1 MHTYS
6 NGGAGAATPPV
17 TPVVIP
23 TVVGTGLNNRKL
35 SKIQRAVMAADTYDG
50 VLRLNPSQ
58 KQLAAIFNVSVTYL
72 TIALGLPPARRTA
85 IMRGEDPVSFTEL
98 MNPPR
103 QLSLAGPVIPNL
115 KMVTDGELETM
126 IRNAGVERVLEA
138 AVTVERDT

>member
-1 MHTYS
+1 MHSYTT
-6 NGGAGAATPPV
+6 NGNGAAT
-17 TPVVIP
+17 TPAIHP
-23 TVVGTGLNNRKL
+23 LTIIGAGLNNRKL

-72 TIALGLPPARRTA
+72 TIALGLPPARRA
-85 IMRGEDPVSFTEL
+85 VIMRGEDPVSFAEL

-103 QLSLAGPVIPNL
+103 QLSLRGPALPDLRLIS
-115 KMVTDGELETM
+115 DDELETM

-138 AVTVERDT
+138 AVAVESA